1 MCLSVCEWAIL
12 VDMTTIVACLCEESC
27 LGNETVFLILT
38 DSDQIRAEAE
48 EKVEHPAC
56 SYNREQ
62 PGDSTP
68 KGEMIPP
75 NSNPAISSSI
85 EFSTTSYIYGFFCA
99 NFTLLKGPKTLFMF
113 TNFEPGYHVLYL
125 PLDRFH
131 LHNDWLF
138 SDSCLVGAVNPFSHP
153 TYSNRISRDS
163 TQPED
168 TEVVS
173 CWNRLLAPKFWKF
186 CEKNKKLREA
196 YFPAV

>member
-1 MCLSVCEWAIL
+1 MKQFFLFWLTLIRYVLRLKKKLSTQHVA
-12 VDMTTIVACLCEESC
+12 TTESNQVTA
-27 LGNETVFLILT
+27 LRKVKWYPRTLTQPSQVQSNFQLRHIFTVFL
-38 DSDQIRAEAE
+38 
-48 EKVEHPAC
+48 
-56 SYNREQ
+56 
-62 PGDSTP
+62 
-68 KGEMIPP
+68 
-75 NSNPAISSSI
+75 
-85 EFSTTSYIYGFFCA
+85 CA

-113 TNFEPGYHVLYL
+113 INFEPGYHVLYL